1 MLSAIELLQF
11 AIRDRLVLFTLHEV
25 FGEDSLEVNV
35 VIFTIVLDRGL
46 TLWQQDRQ
54 TRLLISWILP
64 PLHKLQILVGF
75 FEAWVRDIY
84 R

>member
-25 FGEDSLEVNV
+25 FGEDSLEVNI